1 MKPLLWENT
10 VKLPIEDVYTRL
22 KIVSRRK
29 TDFRLESK
37 EVGMYDIFVAPD
49 DVTAL
54 VEGSPGIGK
63 TTFCLKIAYDWANE
77 KISKEHS
84 FPEFQI
90 VLLLKCR
97 DIDGDILE
105 AINEQLLPNDEKF
118 RKELMDYIKEFHYE
132 GKVLIILDGLDELP
146 EKSKFN
152 VHKLIDKQVLPFCYV
167 LATSRQE
174 KGIAVRQS
182 IDFDNL
188 FQIEG
193 FTEQD
198 AFEYIRK
205 HFTHL
210 GPDHLSKGEK
220 LIQAIQEN
228 SFLHALPN
236 NPLNL
241 LLLCVVFEDHEGNLP
256 SGRTELYQIIVRC
269 LLRRFCATH
278 GLEVPKDDK
287 ALETKFEE
295 SLLALGELAWIC
307 LLEDRLSF
315 REGELARFERI
326 YKDLVAR
333 TLGLVYKEAS
343 LKKIKPEHEYHF
355 FHKTFQEYLAA
366 AYLALKLLRE
376 ETDVFS
382 DFQLQFY
389 EHVAVKYRQVFLFVS
404 GILGEEAIILF
415 RQIGER
421 LKREK
426 WDWGECGEA
435 EATFLTESFSES
447 RNAEQMATALC
458 SFIPFPRS
466 VDIIL
471 PSDYSFEGFFMVAK
485 GCRSFSQLQHPV
497 KLTYTSESVF
507 DETAAEKSVL
517 DYLASCPQ
525 VETFSFSTLEFTETL
540 ANDLC
545 NSLCTNST
553 LLSFTYRTLWSISSD
568 VVIILGNGLAAC
580 KTLET
585 VTFELIGELGEA
597 WAIALET
604 ALSADTPLKSVVL
617 KIYGSMS
624 DTAIQALKRVLVN
637 KFLTSLVVIIC
648 GEMQDSL
655 ANAVGGGLVEQTV
668 LKTFTLIVH
677 GRLSQSGASA
687 LERGFLQNSSLDS
700 LEVKVFGELPG
711 SWATVVKSVLSSKK
725 PIQSFTFHPNTEGNI
740 TDAKI
745 SCLCPVF
752 PKSGLNSEQSVNL
765 WGELSCNGAE
775 TLGRLLRD
783 SSPSRLTVNIHGRVT
798 DHVASSLTSD
808 LNLHKTASFLT
819 FNISGEHTTGGK
831 TAFER
836 LSSSSN
842 VNVHDLTPDYC
853 SDGLDFCIDDP
864 SSLTSVFTTVK
875 NTGTSKLSLTVNG
888 TSGRWMQGVG
898 HILANNTSLT
908 TFTLIVNNCS
918 DMIGDWKQGLG
929 HCLANN
935 TSLTTF
941 TLTVSNCSVMIG
953 DWTQGLVHG
962 LANNTSLTTFT
973 LTVNSDSDM
982 IGDWMLGLGHGLA
995 NNTSLTTFTLTVSN
1009 RSDMIGDW
1017 TQGLGHGLANNTS
1030 LTTFTL
1036 TVNIDSDMIG
1046 DWTQGLGHGLANNT
1060 SLTTFTLTVNNCSDR
1075 IGDLVQGLGHGL
1087 ANNMSLTT
1095 FTLTVSNC
1103 SDMIGDWTQG
1113 LGHGLANNTSLTTFT
1128 LTVNNCSDMIG
1139 DWMQGLGHGLAN
1151 NTSLTTFTLTV
1162 TDRSDMIG
1170 DWTQILGHG
1179 LANNTSL
1186 TTFTLTVNNCSD
1198 MSVDWMQ
1205 GLGHGLANNT
1215 SLTTFTLTVSS
1226 CSDMIGDW
1234 TRGLGHGLANNTS
1247 LTTFTLTVSNYS
1259 DMIRYLTRGLG
1270 HGLANNT
1277 SLTTFT
1283 LTVNNYSDRIGDWML
1298 DLGDGL
1304 ANNTLLTT
1312 FTFTINNYTNM
1323 RLDSMRELGRL
1334 LTKCKSL
1341 TTLSLTIYSCSEVNG
1356 DLLRN
1361 LCDSLAKSET
1371 LTTLRLTIND
1381 HSDTSKGL
1389 GFDVSKCFVDCKSLT
1404 SLSLTESVYG
1414 EASVC

>member
-1 MKPLLWENT
+1 MISCLLVGQDNAVVRILQAEYSRRSLLKPLLWENT
-10 VKLPIEDVYTRL
+10 LKLPLDDVYTRL
-22 KIVSRRK
+22 RILSRRK
-29 TDFRLESK
+29 TDFQLENN
-37 EVGMYDIFVAPD
+37 EVAMYNVFNALKKGEDSTV
-49 DVTAL
+49 L

-63 TTFCLKIAYDWANE
+63 TTFCLKLAYDWANE
-77 KISKEHS
+77 KIPKEYS
-84 FPEFQI
+84 FPEFEV

-97 DIDGDILE
+97 DIDGDIME
-105 AINEQLLPNDEKF
+105 AISEQLLPENENIK
-118 RKELMDYIKEFHYE
+118 KELMDYIQDFRNQENI
-132 GKVLIILDGLDELP
+132 LIILDGLDELP
-146 EKSKFN
+146 EKAGSGVDRLLHRRIF
-152 VHKLIDKQVLPFCYV
+152 PFCFI

-174 KGIAVRQS
+174 KGIEVRQNVE
-182 IDFDNL
+182 FDL
-188 FQIEG
+188 LLQIEG
-193 FTEQD
+193 FTEED

-205 HFTHL
+205 HFGHF
-210 GPDHLSKGEK
+210 GPQHLSKGEK
-220 LIQAIQEN
+220 LIQEIQGN
-228 SFLHALPN
+228 AFLHALPR

-241 LLLCVVFEDHEGNLP
+241 LLLCVVFEDYEGKLP
-256 SGRTELYQIIVRC
+256 SGHSELYQIIVRC
-269 LLRRFCATH
+269 ILRRFCARH

-287 ALETKFEE
+287 TLEKKFEK
-295 SLLALGELAWIC
+295 SLLALGKLAWNC
-307 LLEDRLSF
+307 LLEDRHSF
-315 REGELARFERI
+315 CEEELARFERI
-326 YKDLVAR
+326 DENLVAR
-333 TLGLVYKEAS
+333 TLGLVFKEAS

-376 ETDVFS
+376 ETNVFS
-382 DFQLQFY
+382 DFQLQFH

-421 LKREK
+421 LKSEK
-426 WDWGECGEA
+426 WDWGECREA

-447 RNAEQMATALC
+447 RNAEQMATVLC
-458 SFIPFPRS
+458 SFIQFPRS

-471 PSDYSFEGFFMVAK
+471 PSGRSFEGFFMVAK

-497 KLTYTSESVF
+497 KLTYTCATRL
-507 DETAAEKSVL
+507 DETAAKKSVL

-525 VETFSFSTLEFTETL
+525 VETFSFSTLDLTETL

-553 LLSFTYRTLWSISSD
+553 LLSFTFRPLWSISSD
-568 VVIILGNGLAAC
+568 VAIILGNGLAAC
-580 KTLET
+580 KTLAT
-585 VTFELIGELGEA
+585 VTFELIGRLGEA

-604 ALSADTPLKSVVL
+604 ELSADTPSKSVVL

-624 DTAIQALKRVLVN
+624 DTVIQALKRVLVN

-740 TDAKI
+740 ADAKI

-752 PKSGLNSEQSVNL
+752 PKSSLNSEQSVNL

-798 DHVASSLTSD
+798 DHVASRLTSD
-808 LNLHKTASFLT
+808 LNLHKTASYLT
-819 FNISGEHTTGGK
+819 FNISGEQTTGGK
-831 TAFER
+831 TAFKR
-836 LSSSSN
+836 LASSSN
-842 VNVHDLTPDYC
+842 VNVHDMTPDYC
-853 SDGLDFCIDDP
+853 PDGLDFCIDDP

-908 TFTLIVNNCS
+908 TFTL
-918 DMIGDWKQGLG
+918 
-929 HCLANN
+929 
-935 TSLTTF
+935 
-941 TLTVSNCSVMIG
+941 TVSN
-953 DWTQGLVHG
+953 
-962 LANNTSLTTFT
+962 N
-973 LTVNSDSDM
+973 
-982 IGDWMLGLGHGLA
+982 
-995 NNTSLTTFTLTVSN
+995 
-1009 RSDMIGDW
+1009 SDMIGDW

-1036 TVNIDSDMIG
+1036 TVSNNSDMIG

-1060 SLTTFTLTVNNCSDR
+1060 SLTTFTLIVNNCSD
-1075 IGDLVQGLGHGL
+1075 
-1087 ANNMSLTT
+1087 MS
-1095 FTLTVSNC
+1095 
-1103 SDMIGDWTQG
+1103 GDWTQG

-1128 LTVNNCSDMIG
+1128 LTVSNNSDMIVDWTQGLGHGLANNTSITTFTLTVSNYSDMIG
-1139 DWMQGLGHGLAN
+1139 GWLQGVGQGLAN

-1162 TDRSDMIG
+1162 TNYGSMYREWMVGLG
-1170 DWTQILGHG
+1170 DG

-1186 TTFTLTVNNCSD
+1186 TTFTFTVSNCSD
-1198 MSVDWMQ
+1198 MIEDWMV
-1205 GLGHGLANNT
+1205 GLGDGLANNT
-1215 SLTTFTLTVSS
+1215 SLTTFTFTVNNYSNMS
-1226 CSDMIGDW
+1226 GAW
-1234 TRGLGHGLANNTS
+1234 ALGLGHGLANNTS
-1247 LTTFTLTVSNYS
+1247 LTTFTLTVSNCS
-1259 DMIRYLTRGLG
+1259 DMIEDWMVGLG

-1283 LTVNNYSDRIGDWML
+1283 LTVNNYSDMIGDWML
-1298 DLGDGL
+1298 GLGVGL

-1312 FTFTINNYTNM
+1312 FTFTINNYTYV

-1341 TTLSLTIYSCSEVNG
+1341 TTLSVTICSCSEVNG

-1371 LTTLRLTIND
+1371 LKTLRLTIND